1 MADDVQDP
9 VGTAPAE
16 PSASGAS
23 AVSDPRD
30 TRLAELEQ
38 YYRESQAT
46 FERLKPVEEDVLEL
60 LNDEGFREFSRSA
73 RKTYK
78 QTVEEQKKAEA
89 DALSPDGRR
98 LLAEIENRLK
108 PALEEVDVLRK
119 DRESRTAREAAET
132 KKAAE
137 EFARREVE
145 FANRLVAE
153 GKLTSEEAWELGELA
168 NAAHAAS
175 VKKGEPRFVGIEE
188 VYKRVYGR
196 AEAKAAPAV
205 PKSLRAKS
213 AAPGVPGA
221 SKPDPAD
228 RGDLS
233 RQGGVTRH
241 MLGVLN
247 SNRKTG

>member
-119 DRESRTAREAAET
+119 DRESRTAREAA
-132 KKAAE
+132 AAKE
-137 EFARREVE
+137 ASEKFTRDNLEYAQ
-145 FANRLVAE
+145 RLVADQ
-153 GKLTSEEAWELGELA
+153 KLSAEEVQDLA
-168 NAAHAAS
+168 RYAKVIHDDTVAR
-175 VKKGEPRFVGIEE
+175 GEPRFVPLEE
-188 VYKRVYGR
+188 AYKRLYGR

-233 RQGGVTRH
+233 RAGGVTRH